1 MSPGQ
6 FGAAPPASPQAAA
19 AAAGVLASLRQHLG
33 PLGGI
38 GLWVPDRLK
47 EFS

>member
-6 FGAAPPASPQAAA
+6 FGAAPPASPQAA

-38 GLWVPDRLK
+38 GLWVPDGLK